1 MHVSHQSTRS
11 IARRIVIAAV
21 AAAALSTPVVV
32 EMSAHAAPER
42 GTHAVAM
49 PDCINNWSPIC
60 DRWDVPG
67 HPTRAADLAAMPD
80 GTVGMFDCLHHWAP
94 ICGMKH

>member
-67 HPTRAADLAAMPD
+67 TRP
-80 GTVGMFDCLHHWAP
+80 AP
-94 ICGMKH
+94 RIWQQCRTARSACSTACTTGHRSAG